1 MNFGINYTLSPSF
14 SALEVF
20 DTPIQLSLLERWCCE
35 PLRLGI
41 LATDTFLTNKKGDD
55 KTIIKFYH

>member
-1 MNFGINYTLSPSF
+1 MFGALPFSPSF

-41 LATDTFLTNKKGDD
+41 LATDTFLTNKKGND
-55 KTIIKFYH
+55 KPNMYMYH